1 MKSNVYFTDLRA
13 KSGES
18 LLDKTARL
26 FDLVGFGGLL
36 RPGDKVAVKLHW
48 GEWGNVAFLPPPF
61 ARRLVEKV
69 REAGGKPFLTDT
81 NTLYT
86 GGRHNAIDHILT
98 ALKNGFSVA
107 SAGAPIIIAD
117 GLSGGDSVEVPADGK
132 RVPSVRVAGA
142 IYCADAI
149 LSLAHFKG
157 HELFGFGG
165 ALKNIAMGCTTPA
178 GKQILHSDVKPKVDR
193 GRCIACGR
201 CVRSCA
207 HGAIRLAEGG
217 KAGIDTDRC
226 VGCGEC
232 VAVCP
237 AEAIPVNWETAAEP
251 LLEKSAEYVKAIL
264 ANKGGRAAFLNFLL
278 RMSPECDCYEWNDAP
293 FVADIGIVASRDP
306 VAIDQASTDL
316 VNAGQV
322 LSSSRLKGKNPD
334 GDAITAATGVK
345 GWRRILEYAEEIGVG
360 TRSYELVRIGGKR
373 T

>member
-1 MKSNVYFTDLRA
+1 MI
-13 KSGES
+13 
-18 LLDKTARL
+18 
-26 FDLVGFGGLL
+26 
-36 RPGDKVAVKLHW
+36 VAVASGKGGTGKTTIAVNL
-48 GEWGNVAFLPPPF
+48 
-61 ARRLVEKV
+61 AR
-69 REAGGKPFLTDT
+69 T
-81 NTLYT
+81 
-86 GGRHNAIDHILT
+86 
-98 ALKNGFSVA
+98 
-107 SAGAPIIIAD
+107 AGAPVQLLD
-117 GLSGGDSVEVPADGK
+117 CDVEEPNDHLFLSGNLEQTEIVNIPIPEVDEDL
-132 RVPSVRVAGA
+132 
-142 IYCADAI
+142 C
-149 LSLAHFKG
+149 
-157 HELFGFGG
+157 
-165 ALKNIAMGCTTPA
+165 N
-178 GKQILHSDVKPKVDR
+178 
-193 GRCIACGR
+193 
-201 CVRSCA
+201 
-207 HGAIRLAEGG
+207 
-217 KAGIDTDRC
+217 
-226 VGCGEC
+226 GCGEC

-264 ANKGGRAAFLNFLL
+264 ANKGGRAAFFNFLL